1 VNSENARGQLGQLEP
16 GSVRSA
22 VAGLMPDLLTE
33 LDALVAIPSIAF
45 PGFPSKPVQSMAEAV
60 VELFRASGVKDVRL
74 LEIPGGYPAV
84 YADLPGPAGS
94 PTVLLYAH
102 YDVQPAPVEQGW
114 DTDPWTA
121 TRKEDGRIYGRGAA
135 DDKSGLVIHAGTMRT
150 LAGRLPVGVRILVE
164 GEEETISHL
173 GDFVDANPDLFA
185 CDAFVIADMGNQE
198 VGRPALTTALRG
210 EVSCTVRVRT
220 LDHPVHSGL
229 FGGAAPDAL
238 VALIRI
244 LATLHD
250 DEGNTNVPGV
260 TTGEWG
266 GADFDEVAYRESSG
280 VLDGVDLVG
289 TGRLASRLWSKPS
302 ATVIGIDAPTVQE
315 ASNVLLPEATAKISM
330 RIVPGADADHELE
343 ALMAHLRSAAPW
355 NVVVEVTKVKVG
367 WPFAVDMS
375 GPILKTAGAA
385 LEAAFGRPAEQ
396 IGSGGSI
403 PLVATLKKA
412 APAAEVL
419 LWGAEDLALSR
430 IHASNE
436 SVDPREIEDMVVA
449 QVLTLIGL
457 GAADQGPYA
466 R

>member
-1 VNSENARGQLGQLEP
+1 MTDDPGARP
-16 GSVRSA
+16 DADRVRST
-22 VAGLMPDLLTE
+22 VAGLMPGLLTD
-33 LDALVAIPSIAF
+33 LQALVSIPSIAF
-45 PGFPSKPVQSMAEAV
+45 PGFPPEPVHAMSGAV
-60 VELFRASGVKDVRL
+60 VDLFRRSGIDDVRL

-84 YADLPGPAGS
+84 YADVPGPAGS

-102 YDVQPAPVEQGW
+102 YDVQPAPVQGW
-114 DTDPWTA
+114 DSDPWVA
-121 TRKEDGRIYGRGAA
+121 TRKDDGRIYGRGAS
-135 DDKSGLVIHAGTMRT
+135 DDISGLVIHAGTMQA
-150 LAGRLPVGVRILVE
+150 LAGRLPVGVRLLVE

-173 GDFVDANPDLFA
+173 EDYVEANPELFA

-238 VALIRI
+238 VSLIRI

-250 DEGNTNVPGV
+250 EQGNTIVHGV
-260 TTGEWG
+260 TTGDWP
-266 GADFDEVAYRESSG
+266 GADIDEDGYRESSG
-280 VLDGVDLVG
+280 LLDGVDLVG
-289 TGRLASRLWSKPS
+289 TGSLASRLWSKPS

-315 ASNVLLPEATAKISM
+315 ASNVLLPEATAKVSM

-343 ALMAHLRSAAPW
+343 ALMEHLRSAAPW
-355 NVVVEVTKVKVG
+355 NVIVEVEKVKVG
-367 WPFAVDMS
+367 WPFAADMS
-375 GPILKTAGAA
+375 GPVLRTASEA

-403 PLVATLKKA
+403 PLVATLKKVAPTA
-412 APAAEVL
+412 AVL

-449 QVLTLIGL
+449 QVLTLMGL
-457 GAADQGPYA
+457 AGTQVATG
-466 R
+466 

>member
-1 VNSENARGQLGQLEP
+1 MS
-16 GSVRSA
+16 
-22 VAGLMPDLLTE
+22 
-33 LDALVAIPSIAF
+33 
-45 PGFPSKPVQSMAEAV
+45 EAV
-60 VELFRASGVKDVRL
+60 VELFRASGVEDVRL

-84 YADLPGPAGS
+84 YADVPGPAGS

-121 TRKEDGRIYGRGAA
+121 TRKDDGRIYGRGAA
-135 DDKSGLVIHAGTMRT
+135 DDKSGPVIHAGTMRA

-173 GDFVDANPDLFA
+173 EDYVDANPELFA
-185 CDAFVIADMGNQE
+185 CDAFVIADMGNRE

-210 EVSCTVRVRT
+210 DVSCTLRVRT

-229 FGGAAPDAL
+229 FSGAAPDAL
-238 VALIRI
+238 VALIHM

-250 DEGNTNVPGV
+250 EKGNT
-260 TTGEWG
+260 
-266 GADFDEVAYRESSG
+266 
-280 VLDGVDLVG
+280 
-289 TGRLASRLWSKPS
+289 
-302 ATVIGIDAPTVQE
+302 
-315 ASNVLLPEATAKISM
+315 
-330 RIVPGADADHELE
+330 IVPGADADHELE
-343 ALMAHLRSAAPW
+343 ALMAHLRSVAPW
-355 NVVVEVTKVKVG
+355 NVLVDVEKVKVG

-375 GPILKTAGAA
+375 GPAVRMASEA
-385 LEAAFGRPAEQ
+385 LETAFGRPVEQ

-412 APAAEVL
+412 APSADVL
-419 LWGAEDLALSR
+419 LWGAEDLALAR

-436 SVDPREIEDMVVA
+436 SVDPHEIENMVVA
-449 QVLTLIGL
+449 QVLTLL
-457 GAADQGPYA
+457 GMGET

>member
-1 VNSENARGQLGQLEP
+1 MTENP
-16 GSVRSA
+16 GTRSDAGTVRSL
-22 VAGLMPDLLTE
+22 VAGLMPDLLAE
-33 LDALVAIPSIAF
+33 LAALVAIPSIAF
-45 PGFPSKPVQSMAEAV
+45 PGFPPEPVHRMSEAV
-60 VELFRASGVKDVRL
+60 LDLFRRSGVDDVRL

-84 YADLPGPAGS
+84 YADVPGPAGS

-121 TRKEDGRIYGRGAA
+121 TRKDDGRIYGRGAA
-135 DDKSGLVIHAGTMRT
+135 DDKSGLVIHAGTMRA
-150 LAGRLPVGVRILVE
+150 LAGRLPVGVRLLVE

-173 GDFVDANPDLFA
+173 EGYVDANPELFA
-185 CDAFVIADMGNQE
+185 CDAFVIADMGNQA

-250 DEGNTNVPGV
+250 EQGNTIVPGV
-260 TTGEWG
+260 TTGDWP
-266 GADFDEVAYRESSG
+266 GADFDEEAYRESSG
-280 VLDGVDLVG
+280 LLDGVDLVG
-289 TGRLASRLWSKPS
+289 SGTLASRLWSKPS
-302 ATVIGIDAPTVQE
+302 ATVIGIDAPSVND
-315 ASNVLLPEATAKISM
+315 ASNVLLPEASAKISM
-330 RIVPGADADHELE
+330 RIVPGADADRELE
-343 ALMAHLRSAAPW
+343 ALMGHLRSVAPW
-355 NVVVEVTKVKVG
+355 NVIVEVEKVKAG

-375 GPILKTAGAA
+375 GPAVRTAGAA
-385 LEAAFGRPAEQ
+385 LETAYGRPVEQ

-412 APAAEVL
+412 APSADVL
-419 LWGAEDLALSR
+419 LWGAEDIALSR

-436 SVDPREIEDMVVA
+436 SVDPREIEAMVVA
-449 QVLTLIGL
+449 QTLTLLGL
-457 GAADQGPYA
+457 AAA

>member
-1 VNSENARGQLGQLEP
+1 MTQNTGTRPDVVA
-16 GSVRSA
+16 VRST
-22 VAGLMPDLLTE
+22 VSGLMPDLLAE
-33 LDALVAIPSIAF
+33 LGSLVAIPSVAF
-45 PGFPSKPVQSMAEAV
+45 PSFPPEPVHRMSEAV
-60 VELFRASGVKDVRL
+60 LDLFRRSGVDDVRL

-84 YADLPGPAGS
+84 YADIPGPEGS

-102 YDVQPAPVEQGW
+102 YDVQPAPMEQGW
-114 DTDPWTA
+114 DTDPWQA
-121 TRKEDGRIYGRGAA
+121 TRKPDGRIYGRGAA
-135 DDKSGLVIHAGTMRT
+135 DDKSGLIIHAGTIRA
-150 LAGRLPVGVRILVE
+150 LAGRLPVGVRLLAE
-164 GEEETISHL
+164 GEEETVSHL
-173 GDFVDANPDLFA
+173 PAYVDANPQLFA
-185 CDAFVIADMGNQE
+185 CDVFVIADMGNQE

-210 EVSCTVRVRT
+210 DVSCTLRVRT

-250 DEGNTNVPGV
+250 ENGNTIVPGV
-260 TTGEWG
+260 TSGEWP

-280 VLDGVDLVG
+280 LLDGVDLIG
-289 TGRLASRLWSKPS
+289 TGSLASRLWSKPS
-302 ATVIGIDAPTVQE
+302 VTVIGIDAPSVQA

-330 RIVPGADADHELE
+330 RIVPGADADRELE
-343 ALMAHLRSAAPW
+343 ALMGHLRSAAPW
-355 NVVVEVTKVKVG
+355 NVIVEVEKVKVG

-375 GPILKTAGAA
+375 GPTLRKASNA
-385 LEAAFGRPAEQ
+385 LEAAFGRPVEQ

-412 APAAEVL
+412 SPSADVL

-449 QVLTLIGL
+449 QVLTLL
-457 GAADQGPYA
+457 GMGEAG
-466 R
+466 

>member
-1 VNSENARGQLGQLEP
+1 MTENSGTPLDLE
-16 GSVRSA
+16 SVRST
-22 VAGLMPDLLTE
+22 VRELMPDLLADLE
-33 LDALVAIPSIAF
+33 SLVAIPSVAF
-45 PGFPSKPVQSMAEAV
+45 PSFPPEPVHRMSEAV
-60 VELFRASGVKDVRL
+60 VDLFRRSGVEDVRL

-84 YADLPGPAGS
+84 YADMPGPAGS

-102 YDVQPAPVEQGW
+102 YDVQPASVEQGW

-121 TRKEDGRIYGRGAA
+121 TRKDDGRIYGRGSA
-135 DDKSGLVIHAGTMRT
+135 DDKSGLVIHAGTMRA
-150 LAGRLPVGVRILVE
+150 LAGRLPVGVRLLVE

-173 GDFVDANPDLFA
+173 EDYVDANPELFT
-185 CDAFVIADMGNQE
+185 CDAFVIADMGNQA

-210 EVSCTVRVRT
+210 EVSCTLRVRT

-238 VALIRI
+238 VALIAI
-244 LATLHD
+244 LATMHD
-250 DEGNTNVPGV
+250 KEGNTIVPGV
-260 TTGEWG
+260 TTGEWS
-266 GADFDEVAYRESSG
+266 GADFDEEAYRESSG
-280 VLDGVDLVG
+280 LLDGVDLVG
-289 TGRLASRLWSKPS
+289 SGTLASRLWSKPS
-302 ATVIGIDAPTVQE
+302 ATVIGIDAPSVRD

-343 ALMAHLRSAAPW
+343 ALMGHLRSVAPW
-355 NVVVEVTKVKVG
+355 NVIVEVEKVKVG

-375 GPILKTAGAA
+375 GPALRTASQA
-385 LEAAFGRPAEQ
+385 LEAAFGRPVEQ

-412 APAAEVL
+412 APSADVL
-419 LWGAEDLALSR
+419 LWGAEDIALSR

-449 QVLTLIGL
+449 QVLTLMGL
-457 GAADQGPYA
+457 GETPVGSTPA
-466 R
+466 

>member
-1 VNSENARGQLGQLEP
+1 MTANS
-16 GSVRSA
+16 GSRLDADTVRST
-22 VAGLMPDLLTE
+22 VVGLMPDLLAE
-33 LDALVAIPSIAF
+33 LEALVAIPSIAF
-45 PGFPSKPVQSMAEAV
+45 PGFPPEPVHHMSEAV
-60 VELFRASGVKDVRL
+60 LELFRASGVESVRL

-84 YADLPGPAGS
+84 YADVPGPAGS

-121 TRKEDGRIYGRGAA
+121 TRKDDGRIYGRGAA
-135 DDKSGLVIHAGTMRT
+135 DDKSGLVIHAGTMRA

-173 GDFVDANPDLFA
+173 EDYVDANPGLFA
-185 CDAFVIADMGNQE
+185 CDAFVIADMGNRE

-210 EVSCTVRVRT
+210 DVSCTLRVRT

-238 VALIRI
+238 VALIHM

-250 DEGNTNVPGV
+250 EKGNTIVPGV
-260 TTGEWG
+260 TTGEWA
-266 GADFDEVAYRESSG
+266 GADFDEPAYRESSG

-289 TGRLASRLWSKPS
+289 SGTLASRLWSKPS
-302 ATVIGIDAPTVQE
+302 ATVIGIDAPSVHD
-315 ASNVLLPEATAKISM
+315 ASNVLIPEATAKVSM

-343 ALMAHLRSAAPW
+343 ALMAHLRSVAPW
-355 NVVVEVTKVKVG
+355 NVVVDVEKVKVG

-375 GPILKTAGAA
+375 GPAVRLASEA
-385 LEAAFGRPAEQ
+385 LETAFGRPVEQ

-412 APAAEVL
+412 APSADVL
-419 LWGAEDLALSR
+419 LWGAEDLALAR

-436 SVDPREIEDMVVA
+436 SVDPREIENMVVA
-449 QVLTLIGL
+449 QVLTLL
-457 GAADQGPYA
+457 GMGETH
-466 R
+466 

>member
-1 VNSENARGQLGQLEP
+1 MTDNSGTRPDAD
-16 GSVRSA
+16 SVRST
-22 VAGLMPDLLTE
+22 VKGLMPDLLADLE
-33 LDALVAIPSIAF
+33 SLVSIPSIAF
-45 PGFPSKPVQSMAEAV
+45 PGFPAEPVHRMSEAV
-60 VELFRASGVKDVRL
+60 LDLFRRSGVEDVRL

-102 YDVQPAPVEQGW
+102 YDVQPAAIEQGW
-114 DTDPWTA
+114 DSDPWVA
-121 TRKEDGRIYGRGAA
+121 TRKDDGRIYGRGVA
-135 DDKSGLVIHAGTMRT
+135 DDKSGLVIHAGTMQA
-150 LAGRLPVGVRILVE
+150 LAGRLPVGVRLLLE

-173 GDFVDANPDLFA
+173 EGFVEANPELFA

-198 VGRPALTTALRG
+198 VGRPALTTGLRG

-244 LATLHD
+244 LGTLHD
-250 DEGNTNVPGV
+250 DQGNTIVPGV
-260 TTGEWG
+260 TTGDWP
-266 GADFDEVAYRESSG
+266 GADFDEARYRDSSG
-280 VLDGVDLVG
+280 LLDGVDLIG
-289 TGRLASRLWSKPS
+289 TGSLASRLWSKPS
-302 ATVIGIDAPTVQE
+302 ATVIGIDAPSVQE

-330 RIVPGADADHELE
+330 RVVPGADADQDLE
-343 ALMAHLRSAAPW
+343 ALMEHLRSAAPW
-355 NVVVEVTKVKVG
+355 NVVVEVDKVKAG
-367 WPFAVDMS
+367 WPSAVDMS
-375 GPILKTAGAA
+375 GPAMRTASAA

-403 PLVATLKKA
+403 PLVATLRKV
-412 APAAEVL
+412 APAADVL
-419 LWGAEDLALSR
+419 LWGAQDMALSR

-436 SVDPREIEDMVVA
+436 SVDPGEIEDMVVA
-449 QVLTLIGL
+449 QILTLQGL
-457 GAADQGPYA
+457 ATP

>member
-1 VNSENARGQLGQLEP
+1 MKTENVNSRLEVDT
-16 GSVRSA
+16 VRST
-22 VAGLMPDLLTE
+22 VVSLMPDLLAE
-33 LDALVAIPSIAF
+33 LEALVAIPSIAF
-45 PGFPSKPVQSMAEAV
+45 PGFPPGPVHRMSEAV
-60 VELFRASGVKDVRL
+60 LDLFRRSGVEDVRL
-74 LEIPGGYPAV
+74 LQIPGGYPAV

-114 DTDPWTA
+114 DSDPWVA

-135 DDKSGLVIHAGTMRT
+135 DDKSGLVIHAGTMRA
-150 LAGRLPVGVRILVE
+150 LAGRLPVGVRLLVE

-173 GDFVDANPDLFA
+173 GDYVEANPELFA

-210 EVSCTVRVRT
+210 DVSCTLRVRT

-250 DEGNTNVPGV
+250 EQGNTIVPGV
-260 TTGEWG
+260 STGEWA
-266 GADFDEVAYRESSG
+266 GADLDEGAYRESSG
-280 VLDGVDLVG
+280 VLDGVDLIG
-289 TGRLASRLWSKPS
+289 TGTLASRLWSKPS
-302 ATVIGIDAPTVQE
+302 VTVIGIDAPSVQA

-330 RIVPGADADHELE
+330 RIVPGADADRELE
-343 ALMAHLRSAAPW
+343 ALMEHLRSMAPW
-355 NVVVEVTKVKVG
+355 NVIVEVEKVKVG

-375 GPILKTAGAA
+375 GPVMRTASEA
-385 LEAAFGRPAEQ
+385 LQAAFGRPVEL

-412 APAAEVL
+412 APSADVL

-436 SVDPREIEDMVVA
+436 SVDPQEIEDMVVA
-449 QVLTLIGL
+449 QVLTLLGL
-457 GAADQGPYA
+457 GEGPVA
-466 R
+466 SG